1 MMKGYQDYCQ
11 IIKNIIKLCYQ
22 FLIETQSP
30 WKSWIGLTQL
40 KRYFFAKKLNRTVSQ
55 LPFVKELT
63 VFFYPQ
69 NVIHLNFDLEENREF
84 ELSVSLSHCIY
95 TNQNFNK
102 IIGYKYTEK
111 FWYDTIISLSRYI
124 INDVLFNN

>member
-1 MMKGYQDYCQ
+1 MMKGYLDYCQ
-11 IIKNIIKLCYQ
+11 IIKKIIELCHQ
-22 FLIETQSP
+22 FLIETQSS

-40 KRYFFAKKLNRTVSQ
+40 KRYFFAKKLNQTVSQ

-95 TNQNFNK
+95 TNQNSNK
-102 IIGYKYTEK
+102 IVGYKYTDR
-111 FWYDTIISLSRYI
+111 FWAEIIWNLSKYI
-124 INDVLFNN
+124 LNDVF

>member
-1 MMKGYQDYCQ
+1 MKGYLDYCQ
-11 IIKNIIKLCYQ
+11 IIKKIIELCHQ

-95 TNQNFNK
+95 TNQNSNK
-102 IIGYKYTEK
+102 IVGYKYTDR
-111 FWYDTIISLSRYI
+111 FWTEIIWNLSKYI
-124 INDVLFNN
+124 LNDVF

>member
-1 MMKGYQDYCQ
+1 MKTYLNYCK
-11 IIKNIIKLCYQ
+11 IIKKIIELCYQ
-22 FLIETQSP
+22 FLNDTQAK

-40 KRYFFAKKLNRTVSQ
+40 KRYMFRKKLNRTVSQ

>member
-1 MMKGYQDYCQ
+1 MKGYQDYCQ
-11 IIKNIIKLCYQ
+11 IIKNIIKLCHQ
-22 FLIETQSP
+22 FLIETQP
-30 WKSWIGLTQL
+30 RWKSWIGLTQL